1 MFLANNQ
8 GEIIWAHW
16 YYRHVDGGWV
26 SKIIPNTEGMQCY
39 AYDIGGKKISEH
51 GVKIDTIYQYI
62 FTPEGKIIARPSI
75 HGSFPVDWDGDGV
88 REICMRNG
96 KVSRFNGSVIAKVD
110 SNTIFGA
117 DLFGD
122 HREEIVS
129 APATDGKVYIYFN
142 TAPLAAPPR
151 VTPLADRQYRNDV
164 SRTAMQ
170 HNLIPFESGTLS
182 PRLTR
187 LSVADSVTQTA
198 SLLIKPD

>member
-1 MFLANNQ
+1 M
-8 GEIIWAHW
+8 
-16 YYRHVDGGWV
+16 
-26 SKIIPNTEGMQCY
+26 
-39 AYDIGGKKISEH
+39 
-51 GVKIDTIYQYI
+51 
-62 FTPEGKIIARPSI
+62 
-75 HGSFPVDWDGDGV
+75 HGSFPADWDGDGV

-96 KVSRFNGSVIAKVD
+96 KVSRFNGPAIAQVD

-151 VTPLADRQYRNDV
+151 LTPLADRQYRKDL

-182 PRLTR
+182 PQFTQH
-187 LSVADSVTQTA
+187 SVADAVARLEPHS
-198 SLLIKPD
+198 K